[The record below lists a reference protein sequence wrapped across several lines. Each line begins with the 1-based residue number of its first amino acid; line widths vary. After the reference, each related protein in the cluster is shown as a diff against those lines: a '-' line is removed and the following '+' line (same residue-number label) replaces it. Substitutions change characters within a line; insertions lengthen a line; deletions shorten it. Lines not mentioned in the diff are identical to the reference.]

1 MWNSTGT
8 EAAHPEVYFYIL
20 RLALNKM
27 KYIKRSLYAIITF
40 IIVSVLSVFAILKI
54 EDSQLSYLKIS
65 NQIDQSFKP
74 SFITNVNIIPMTT
87 YTVDMSLILQVTNG
101 IIERIDTNPP
111 VNQEGIID
119 AKGIYLSPGLIDM
132 HVKVWDKFELGL
144 HLPTASR
151 LFEIYRQCL
160 FT

>member
-87 YTVDMSLILQVTNG
+87 YTVDMSLTLQVTNG